1 VAYNYNFLPSW
12 LTGLVE
18 RNPED
23 ENFAPG
29 SRGSD
34 IENRLYNLTI
44 PGMARTQI
52 RGADALAGGAIDTA
66 KDIGRYVQGIPG
78 GIDDYLNE
86 PAVPRTPGAL
96 EQSVA
101 NQPNPASPSASS
113 FNPSNLGFQTEY
125 KAPVQMAPSSRSLEN
140 EIRVK
145 RDASGRVISAGN
157 TDSFSQANPD
167 AQAFEQQRGGF
178 VSSDAPA
185 QYTPMYPESAAE
197 KAFTSQA
204 QLAAD
209 DPLFRER
216 FAADVSLAGMETRAQ
231 GELQARVAAA
241 RAAEQAKAEA
251 RYGTLD
257 ASTDEGLNEQIALIQ
272 GSPADDRAKAL
283 AIQAAKD
290 KAARS
295 KRSYRLPSQ
304 GGIPAEDPLYQPP
317 NG

>member
-18 RNPED
+18 RN
-23 ENFAPG
+23 
-29 SRGSD
+29 
-34 IENRLYNLTI
+34 RLYNLTI
-44 PGMARTQI
+44 PGMARTQL

-66 KDIGRYVQGIPG
+66 KDVGRYVQGLPG

-86 PAVPRTPGAL
+86 PAAAPRTPGAL

-113 FNPSNLGFQTEY
+113 FNPSSLGFQTEY

-157 TDSFSQANPD
+157 TDRFSQANPD
-167 AQAFEQQRGGF
+167 AQVFEQQRGGF

-185 QYTPMYPESAAE
+185 QYTPMSPDSAAE
-197 KAFTSQA
+197 KAFMSQA

-231 GELQARVAAA
+231 GELQSRVAAA

-251 RYGTLD
+251 KFGPLD
-257 ASTDEGLNEQIALIQ
+257 QGADEWLADQLAQIEAAPATPEQKANAAAIARQ
-272 GSPADDRAKAL
+272 KA
-283 AIQAAKD
+283 AAAK
-290 KAARS
+290 RQ
-295 KRSYRLPSQ
+295 YRMPVSN
-304 GGIPAEDPLYQPP
+304 GMPMEDPLASPQ
-317 NG
+317 G